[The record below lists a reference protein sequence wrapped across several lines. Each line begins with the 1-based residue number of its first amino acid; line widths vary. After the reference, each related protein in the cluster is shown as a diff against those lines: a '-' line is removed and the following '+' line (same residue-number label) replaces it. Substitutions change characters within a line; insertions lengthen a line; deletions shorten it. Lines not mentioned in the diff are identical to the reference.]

1 LRRGAHLFVGQ
12 EESERITTIVMTVM
26 QNKPFGAKSGKFENV
41 RFKASSATLF
51 DRNYWPID

>member
-1 LRRGAHLFVGQ
+1 
-12 EESERITTIVMTVM
+12 M